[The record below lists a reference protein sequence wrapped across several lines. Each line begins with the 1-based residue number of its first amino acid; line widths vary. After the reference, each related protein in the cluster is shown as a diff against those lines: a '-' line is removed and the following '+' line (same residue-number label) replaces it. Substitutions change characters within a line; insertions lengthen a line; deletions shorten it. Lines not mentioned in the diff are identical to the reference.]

1 MQQYQEDSSAIIE
14 TLNSYFTGIYEGN
27 VTLLT
32 DKVYYPGTLLFGDVK
47 GLPYF
52 RTLSEYLE
60 GVRNRQSPKDS
71 GKPFK
76 GEIISIGIV
85 NSIAVAKV
93 RVQMYDFNYSEL
105 LSFHKLDN
113 RWVIVNKMIS
123 DIV

>member
-1 MQQYQEDSSAIIE
+1 MQQYQENSSAIIE
-14 TLNSYFTGIYEGN
+14 TLNAYFKGIYEGN
-27 VTLLT
+27 VTLLI

-76 GEIISIGIV
+76 GEIISIEIV